1 MDSHSD
7 RVCSMLTGGVV
18 SVLPETVSV
27 PVMGVV
33 SAVQAGAFWGAVVLP
48 MVSLPMLVT
57 SLDTRDGRLLFVA
70 LVVLNVVLLV
80 LGHRHRAG

>member
-1 MDSHSD
+1 
-7 RVCSMLTGGVV
+7 MLTGGVV

-33 SAVQAGAFWGAVVLP
+33 SAVQVGAFWGAVVLP
-48 MVSLPMLVT
+48 MVYVPVLVT
-57 SLDTRDGRLLFVA
+57 SLGTRDGRLLFVA

-80 LGHRHRAG
+80 LDRRHRAG

>member
-1 MDSHSD
+1 MP
-7 RVCSMLTGGVV
+7 TEGVV
-18 SVLPETVSV
+18 SMLREMVSV

-57 SLDTRDGRLLFVA
+57 SLDTRDGRLLFAA

-80 LGHRHRAG
+80 LGHRHQAG